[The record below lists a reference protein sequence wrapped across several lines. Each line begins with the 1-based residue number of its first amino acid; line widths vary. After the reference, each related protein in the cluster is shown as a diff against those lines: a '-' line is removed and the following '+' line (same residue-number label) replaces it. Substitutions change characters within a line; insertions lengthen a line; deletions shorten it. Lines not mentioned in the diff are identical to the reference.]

1 MSNIIDCDTC
11 GNPTLETETTPQG
24 TVVCAGCMETLD
36 DMDQLE
42 IQEDE
47 NERL

>member
-1 MSNIIDCDTC
+1 MPKIIYFCDTC
-11 GNPTLETETTPQG
+11 GNPVLDTEITRPG
-24 TVVCAGCMETLD
+24 LALCANCIETLD

-47 NERL
+47 R